1 MNQTIPEPHP
11 VSTREK
17 QTMKAKSEVLDVLS
31 MMLEEELLALN
42 QYMLHAEMQENWGYL
57 RLSKEIRKLSIV
69 EMKHAE
75 ALIERILFLEGTP
88 NLSDFPK
95 LNVGKDVKQQ
105 LQNDLALEKSAVGA
119 YNKAIAALRR
129 AGDQGSAELL
139 KKLLLDEEEHED
151 MLDTQLGIIK
161 DIGLEKY
168 LVEQTKG

>member
-1 MNQTIPEPHP
+1 
-11 VSTREK
+11 
-17 QTMKAKSEVLDVLS
+17 MKAKSEVLDVLS

-57 RLSKEIRKLSIV
+57 RLSKEIRNLSIV

-105 LQNDLALEKSAVGA
+105 LQNDLALESRAVAA
-119 YNKAIAALRR
+119 YNVAIAALRK

-139 KKLLLDEEEHED
+139 KKLLLEEEAHED
-151 MLDTQLGIIK
+151 FLDTQLSIIK
-161 DIGLEKY
+161 DIGLERY